1 MVTKAKGVAK
11 RIAYKKE
18 TTFGV
23 PAGTTGGVQ
32 LRRVTGDFNLTRD
45 SYESAELRFDH
56 QTADMRLGTRKA
68 EGSIDGELSP
78 GTYSDFIGSII
89 EKDFVAGATAT
100 GLSVTIAGPL
110 IPGTFDTF
118 TITRAAGSFLTDTF
132 KVGTV
137 VRLTGAGLNT
147 DNVSNNLLVTN
158 VTALVLS
165 VKGLSSVRP
174 VAEGPI
180 ASVGVTT
187 VGKISYVPQT
197 GHTDQSFTVEQ
208 WFSDIAQSEV
218 YTGLK
223 LSGADIAL
231 PATGLVTSKFS
242 FTGSDL
248 AQTGT
253 SAYFPSP
260 TVANTKGIFSAVN
273 GALLIDGTDS
283 ICVTSMDFK
292 IERALEASTCLGTN
306 SACTIFTG
314 RVKVTGNFSAYLEDG
329 SIRDIFATENKIG
342 LSVVLTSTEDKNSDV
357 MTFYFPNVKLTSA
370 TKADAELAII
380 QTAAFT
386 ALLNTST
393 TNGDIDSTLLVQDST
408 L

>member
-23 PAGTTGGVQ
+23 PAGDTGGVQ

-78 GTYSDFIGSII
+78 GTYSELIGSIV
-89 EKDFVAGATAT
+89 EKDFVTGATAT
-100 GLSVTIAGPL
+100 GLSVTIAGTL
-110 IPGTFDTF
+110 DAF
-118 TITRAAGSFLTDTF
+118 TITRSTGSFITDTF

-137 VRLTGAGLNT
+137 VRLTGAGFDT
-147 DNVSNNLLVTN
+147 ANVANNLLITN
-158 VTALVLS
+158 VTATVLS
-165 VKGLSSVRP
+165 VKVISSVML

-180 ASVGVTT
+180 ASVGVAT

-223 LSGADIAL
+223 LSNAAISL

-242 FTGSDL
+242 FTGRDL

-253 SAYFPSP
+253 SAYFTSP
-260 TVANTKGIFSAVN
+260 AVANTKGIFSAVN
-273 GALLIDGTDS
+273 GALIVNGTDS
-283 ICVTSMDFK
+283 VCVTSMDFT

-306 SACTIFTG
+306 SACSIFTG

-329 SIRDIFATENKIG
+329 SIRDLFANENKVS
-342 LSVVLTSTEDKNSDV
+342 LAVALTSSEDKNSDV
-357 MTFYFPNVKLTSA
+357 MTFFFPSVKLTSA

-380 QTAAFT
+380 QSAAFT
-386 ALLNTST
+386 ALLNTDT
-393 TNGDIDSTLLVQDST
+393 TNGSVDSTILVQDST